1 MVRKSE
7 VEEGEDGVD
16 VRKKDVCLAARLETA
31 SDADVRLKNAFAK
44 NVDVVDEIEVA
55 LRKRSVLRTT

>member
-16 VRKKDVCLAARLETA
+16 VRKKDVGLAARLETA